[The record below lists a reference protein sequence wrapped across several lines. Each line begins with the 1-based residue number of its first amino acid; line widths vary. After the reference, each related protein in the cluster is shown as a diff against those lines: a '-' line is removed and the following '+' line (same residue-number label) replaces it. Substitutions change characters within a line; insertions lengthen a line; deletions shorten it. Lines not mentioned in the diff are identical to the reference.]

1 MVKSAFAT
9 TGSAQLEQ
17 CVLGDRYPLEEFE
30 ATTVSV
36 KVLIVVAMI

>member
-1 MVKSAFAT
+1 MVKSALAT
-9 TGSAQLEQ
+9 VSARLEQ

-36 KVLIVVAMI
+36 KFLVVVAMM